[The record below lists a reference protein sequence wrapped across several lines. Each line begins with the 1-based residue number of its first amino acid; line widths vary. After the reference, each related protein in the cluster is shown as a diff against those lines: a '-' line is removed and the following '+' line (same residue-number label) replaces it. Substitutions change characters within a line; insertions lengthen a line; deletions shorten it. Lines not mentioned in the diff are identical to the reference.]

1 MFLHM
6 QTEKQAR
13 EAKLQ
18 RLAESAGR
26 YERETGVFDR
36 TFVEKPVTTTG
47 TVGACMSM
55 VATDLEW
62 YCLRFPLVIFGSC
75 LARTSCIF
83 YLFDLHSFHLP
94 YCTDCRDL
102 QGGWNRGILEGGLAC
117 TCDGEKLFP
126 VGIPKA
132 PASFIG
138 GINN

>member
-1 MFLHM
+1 MLLHM

-36 TFVEKPVTTTG
+36 TFLEKPVTTTG
-47 TVGACMSM
+47 TVGAGMSM
-55 VATDLEW
+55 VA
-62 YCLRFPLVIFGSC
+62 RSRIV
-75 LARTSCIF
+75 
-83 YLFDLHSFHLP
+83 LFALSIGHLWQLP
-94 YCTDCRDL
+94 CKDSLYSLSIRPSLLPIPSCTDCGDL

-126 VGIPKA
+126 VGSPKA

-138 GINN
+138 GINS